1 MATKFNLNR
10 QPVPDEE
17 INSHKDF
24 GELVNKFKKQSI
36 EKARSDVSFLKNKK
50 ATYSAVIAGVA
61 VICTVTYFSVFKKEP
76 PKETNNDKIVTSQ
89 KNNTNTPNTKLNK
102 AFIAP
107 PISKLNVPY
116 TTYNVKA
123 EQGAT
128 LKHKTNPIAIGSK
141 IIIPKKAFV
150 NKQGQDIVGDVEI
163 KYREFHNQADIIA
176 SGIPMTY
183 DSAGVQST
191 LESAGMID
199 IKGYQN
205 GEPVFINPKKQI
217 TIEFQSEHLADKYN
231 MYELDTVAKNWTY
244 LKRDNSLVDKKQDVS
259 KPSATLLVKSA
270 KETSTKNES
279 PKAKEIQHKIDAIP
293 PKIEAEKVSYT
304 KKVNQLPTFT
314 QPVKPTKAIAG
325 RPQFELDVNY
335 KEFPEL
341 EAFKNAVFE
350 VGSENKNYSSKLA
363 DITWSSA
370 EVSEGPQKGKNY
382 ILTLT
387 LRERVEKL
395 IVYPALSGQNYENA
409 LSTYESKFANY
420 KKLVVKREA
429 DEKRLKEEFEA
440 KQAIYLAEMK
450 KLNEDRIKEN
460 IKFFK
465 EQEAKFAEQYKSM
478 NNQER
483 VVRVFQISRFNIFN
497 SDCPNSLPKGASIN
511 PIYLTNNSQLVPSTI
526 YLVCHNKNLVY
537 TLAYGTL
544 NFDPRDSY
552 SLCLMVKG
560 KMFLCDKETFAKCF
574 STQENKIPLK
584 ELDVTVNDAED
595 LKKAIGI

>member
-1 MATKFNLNR
+1 MGTKFNLDR
-10 QPVPDEE
+10 KPVPDDE

-36 EKARSDVSFLKNKK
+36 EKARSDVNFLKNKK
-50 ATYSAVIAGVA
+50 ATYSAIIAGVA
-61 VICTVTYFSVFKKEP
+61 VVCTVTYFAVFKKEP
-76 PKETNNDKIVTSQ
+76 PKETANDKIVTTQQQHTS
-89 KNNTNTPNTKLNK
+89 TPETKLNK

-116 TTYNVKA
+116 TSYKVKA

-128 LKHKTNPIAIGSK
+128 IKHKSNSK

-150 NKQGQDIVGDVEI
+150 DKQGQDIVGEVEI

-183 DSAGVQST
+183 DSAGVQSHF
-191 LESAGMID
+191 ESAGMID

-217 TIEFQSEHLADKYN
+217 TVEFASEHKEDKYN

-244 LKRDNSLVDKKQDVS
+244 LCRDNSLINKKTLAS
-259 KPSATLLVKSA
+259 KTATSNI
-270 KETSTKNES
+270 TSEKTDS
-279 PKAKEIQHKIDAIP
+279 PKAIELQKQIDAIP
-293 PKIEAEKVSYT
+293 PKIEAEKITYT
-304 KKVNQLPTFT
+304 KKVNQLPKATE
-314 QPVKPTKAIAG
+314 PSKPTKAVAG
-325 RPQFELDVNY
+325 RPQFELEVNY

-350 VGSENKNYSSKLA
+350 VGSENKNYNSKLA

-382 ILTLT
+382 LLTLK

-395 IVYPALSGQNYENA
+395 VVYPALTGADYDEA
-409 LSTYESKFANY
+409 LKSYESKFADY
-420 KKLVVKREA
+420 KNLAAKREA

-440 KQAIYLAEMK
+440 KQAALFEERK
-450 KLNEDRIKEN
+450 KLKEEQVQAN
-460 IKFFK
+460 VKYWK
-465 EQEAKFAEQYKSM
+465 EQQAKLDEEYSSM
-478 NNQER
+478 GNQEK
-483 VVRVFQISRFNIFN
+483 VVRIFNISRFNIYN
-497 SDCPNSLPKGASIN
+497 SDCPKSLPNEAKIN
-511 PIYLTNNSQLVPSTI
+511 PIYVVNEGKSISPSSV
-526 YLVCHNKNLVY
+526 YLISHSRNLVY
-537 TLAYGTL
+537 NLPYGQL
-544 NFDPRDSY
+544 PYNNNEKY
-552 SLCLMVKG
+552 SLCILAKG
-560 KMFLCDKETFAKCF
+560 KLYLCNKETFSAITAAK
-574 STQENKIPLK
+574 QNKIPLT
-584 ELDVTVNDAED
+584 ELDANVNDAAD